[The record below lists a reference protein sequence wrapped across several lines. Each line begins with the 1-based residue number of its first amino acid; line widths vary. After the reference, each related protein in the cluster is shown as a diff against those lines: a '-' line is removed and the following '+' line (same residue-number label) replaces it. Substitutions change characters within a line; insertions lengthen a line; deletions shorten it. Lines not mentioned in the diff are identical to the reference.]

1 MLIDK
6 KEYIVRQISKTR
18 NKRYE
23 NYIVCRIINLLD
35 DLSVKFITQQPVIR
49 SDGRRSLTDLY
60 FPQLDLH
67 VEVDELYHK
76 RQIEADIDREA
87 DIINITGHKIE
98 RIDASKNIKEIHKQI
113 DRIVGD
119 INEMVQRKSFIPWDL
134 ESEFNPKTYIDKGY
148 IDLVDKV
155 SFRRIVD
162 ALNCFGLSY
171 TGYQRALA
179 THPIESDKTIWF
191 PKLYENADWDNK
203 ISLDGKFIYE
213 KRKRN
218 NTAFIKD
225 FVLDDRPNMF
235 KRIVFAR
242 VKDSLGIVM
251 YRFKGV
257 FEANKRESQKKGEV
271 IYEKISDRV
280 KTYSGR

>member
-119 INEMVQRKSFIPWDL
+119 INEMVQRKSFIP
-134 ESEFNPKTYIDKGY
+134 
-148 IDLVDKV
+148 
-155 SFRRIVD
+155 
-162 ALNCFGLSY
+162 
-171 TGYQRALA
+171 
-179 THPIESDKTIWF
+179 
-191 PKLYENADWDNK
+191 
-203 ISLDGKFIYE
+203 
-213 KRKRN
+213 
-218 NTAFIKD
+218 
-225 FVLDDRPNMF
+225 
-235 KRIVFAR
+235 
-242 VKDSLGIVM
+242 
-251 YRFKGV
+251 
-257 FEANKRESQKKGEV
+257 
-271 IYEKISDRV
+271 
-280 KTYSGR
+280 